1 MVMDSHR
8 HHYSK
13 CQEMLHQLNE
23 YIDGEIEEE
32 LCREIEHHLANC
44 PDCQLIVNTLSRTI
58 TLYRSLADVELPD
71 EVETRLLDKLSRN
84 LP

>member
-1 MVMDSHR
+1 
-8 HHYSK
+8 
-13 CQEMLHQLNE
+13 MLHQLNE

-58 TLYRSLADVELPD
+58 TLYRSLADVEVELPD
-71 EVETRLLDKLSRN
+71 EVEARLLDKLSRN

>member
-1 MVMDSHR
+1 
-8 HHYSK
+8 
-13 CQEMLHQLNE
+13 MLHQLNE

-58 TLYRSLADVELPD
+58 TLYRSLADVEVELPD
-71 EVETRLLDKLSRN
+71 DVEARLLDKLSRD